1 MLEKYR
7 FKDVENVI
15 WKQHIRSPFPREA
28 FDVLVWDDGVWYCV
42 ILCDVVRCC
51 AMTQWKF
58 WVSFLLSFAFLW
70 KFPFANFPSSYSPHN
85 SVLQE
90 DSGPRTCFSRG
101 ALCVTYLSKH
111 ESRIDSIENI
121 SPEYSSRWF
130 VCRFVDCLGKNFIS
144 RIFFRSIFV
153 FTVEVR
159 VLIEVRLP
167 KKCEIH
173 PSFESSHC
181 FHIIIFVF
189 IAIIITSSHHHII
202 TTTISTTHPFTAS
215 LSS

>member
-1 MLEKYR
+1 M
-7 FKDVENVI
+7 
-15 WKQHIRSPFPREA
+15 
-28 FDVLVWDDGVWYCV
+28 
-42 ILCDVVRCC
+42 
-51 AMTQWKF
+51 
-58 WVSFLLSFAFLW
+58 
-70 KFPFANFPSSYSPHN
+70 
-85 SVLQE
+85 
-90 DSGPRTCFSRG
+90 
-101 ALCVTYLSKH
+101 CVTYLSKH
-111 ESRIDSIENI
+111 ESRINSIENI

-202 TTTISTTHPFTAS
+202 TSSPPPSPPRIHSQRLSRNNCNIPNSCVSIFLSPVLYSIPECSFWLSLLLLHYEFYFYDINTYITIRNSTLPWTITES
-215 LSS
+215 LCFWIVLSQGSIVEVKL